1 MGRYY
6 SGDPSQDYDRWE
18 ADQEAWLHSRP
29 VCKWCGEHIQDEHA
43 YRIWDDLVCE
53 DCLKDT
59 RVDVDDIVEE
69 KRWNSDY

>member
-6 SGDPSQDYDRWE
+6 SDDTYRDFDRWD
-18 ADQEAWLHSRP
+18 ADQEAWLNSRP
-29 VCKWCGEHIQDEHA
+29 VCKWCGEHIQDEYA
-43 YRIWDDLVCE
+43 YRINGDLVCE

-59 RVDVDDIVEE
+59 RVDVEDIVEE